1 MATGAF
7 RVLGA
12 PRFRRYLPGQ
22 LLSLAGNWMQQV
34 TIAWLAFQLTGL
46 IAGVGIVVLLAQ
58 LPMLLLSPLAGVVN
72 DRYVSIPNNRVNSS
86 NQLRL

>member
-1 MATGAF
+1 
-7 RVLGA
+7 
-12 PRFRRYLPGQ
+12 
-22 LLSLAGNWMQQV
+22 MQQV